1 MVEIGFLTDES
12 AIKVTK
18 MEEGRYHV
26 ERLNTTDSVTITFAE
41 NGAKMLFDGES
52 VEVEEFFAIL
62 GMLEQVD
69 HLQCPVI
76 FTGETG
82 IWTEA

>member
-41 NGAKMLFDGES
+41 NGAKMLLNGEFI
-52 VEVEEFFAIL
+52 ETEDFFAIL

-76 FTGETG
+76 FTDEAGV
-82 IWTEA
+82 WTEA